1 MTRNIKKTKIFF
13 VSLTA
18 VGTFSLINAFCSF
31 IGAFID
37 PIYYSYVYIIN
48 IVAEVILTLIVI
60 IFSFNKNF
68 SEIFLHILS
77 LSRNIKV
84 IMTLFIWEILIL
96 VTTLTILLN
105 QNSNTPLLALS
116 CFLILI
122 TMIISCTILYLLI
135 INNLK
140 STYYKSINT
149 TIQNNLQGQAKHYE
163 RLSKTNE
170 NLRKFQHDYNNL
182 KIGLNSYLKNNDIDG
197 ALLFLEE
204 CDKIIET
211 DDITYH
217 TGHPIVDA
225 LFSNKSNILKR
236 NHIAVTFDGLIPYD
250 MFNPVDLCIIFGNI
264 SGVDKNGEA
273 LTFTGAMGIFV
284 ADGYIYISDYHLVT
298 ILGNILDNA
307 IESCLKFDCNSTKE
321 INISIKQNKD
331 YIFIT
336 FTNPILNNIEIK
348 NNNVLTSKEN
358 AESHGIGL
366 LSIKKVI
373 KKYHGHLYLKC
384 ENNIFTTEIDFCT
397 SSN

>member
-31 IGAFID
+31 IGTFID

-264 SGVDKNGEA
+264 
-273 LTFTGAMGIFV
+273 
-284 ADGYIYISDYHLVT
+284 
-298 ILGNILDNA
+298 LDNA